1 MHDFV
6 INAMS
11 CGHCMAAITA
21 ALQRLDP
28 EAKIEIDLAAKSLRV
43 VTMQDR
49 PAVARALSEAGYA
62 PEARSPSREPG
73 GTS

>member
-6 INAMS
+6 INAMN
-11 CGHCMAAITA
+11 CDHCIAAITQ

-43 VTMQDR
+43 VTLQDR

-62 PEARSPSREPG
+62 PEGSPPSP
-73 GTS
+73 